1 MYLITKKKWRMHW
14 MNKDEIVE
22 HMINFVE
29 NKEKELQDKERLTQR
44 EKTQFARKII
54 SELERVMDYE
64 N

>member
-1 MYLITKKKWRMHW
+1 

-54 SELERVMDYE
+54 SELERVMGHE